1 MIYRTLLKIILGSRC
16 ATGVSLLALVLLPGG
31 CATHLEPRPLPES
44 LSLPPDPASVAW
56 RPLRDNL
63 PGDGQSSWFDVQA
76 AGPEALRWR
85 LAMIDTAATT
95 LDAQYFLWKDDA
107 VGSLLLERVLQAADR
122 GVRVR
127 LLLDD
132 SFLSGVDDLMLA
144 VDAHP
149 QVEMRIFNPFE
160 VRSDS
165 MALRYLENLND
176 NARINH
182 RMHNKLLIAD
192 SEVAIIGGR
201 NIADE
206 YFGFDREMNFR
217 TFDVLATGSVLP
229 QVSTSFDSY
238 WNSGWAWPVT
248 VVDHRQGTLAQ
259 LDQLRDRLRD
269 NAAILDPWLADA
281 GVAQDALPGRWAGL
295 ARRLLPGSAQLH
307 QDDPHIESGLPVQ
320 AAGLAVDYLGKS
332 REDVMSISA
341 YLIPTDAVLRIAAEL
356 TQQGVRIRALTNSL
370 ASNNHIPAHTAYR
383 HRRRQIVEAGVELH
397 EMRPDAPG
405 RAGFEAPGFTAGH
418 VGLHAKLLV
427 LDRRYSFVGTINADP
442 RSMILNTEVSML
454 IDSPQVAQRI
464 LEAFAPDF
472 QPQNSWRVQL
482 NEDGDLGWHSADGVL
497 ERQPAGSPVRRMSD
511 FFFGL
516 LPIDEQM

>member
-1 MIYRTLLKIILGSRC
+1 MSGLCRSAGGLFLT
-16 ATGVSLLALVLLPGG
+16 LVLLLGG

-56 RPLRDNL
+56 QPLRDNL
-63 PGDGQSSWFDVQA
+63 PGGARTSWFHVQDI
-76 AGPEALRWR
+76 GPEALRWR
-85 LAMIDTAATT
+85 LAMIDTAMTT
-95 LDAQYFLWKDDA
+95 LDAQYFIWKDDA
-107 VGSLLLERVLQAADR
+107 VGSLLLERLLQAADR

-160 VRSDS
+160 MRSDS
-165 MALRYLENLND
+165 MALRYIENLND

-217 TFDVLATGSVLP
+217 TFDVLTTGIVLP
-229 QVSTSFDSY
+229 QVSASFDSY

-248 VVDHRQGTLAQ
+248 VVDRQQGRPEDL
-259 LDQLRDRLRD
+259 DRLRVSLRG
-269 NAAILDPWLADA
+269 NAAVLDTWLAGAD
-281 GVAQDALPGRWAGL
+281 VARETLPARWAGL
-295 ARRLLPGSAQLH
+295 ARRLLPGVAQLQ
-307 QDDPHIESGLPVQ
+307 QDDPHIVAGLPVQ
-320 AAGLAVDYLGKS
+320 AASHAVGYLRRA

-341 YLIPTDAVLRIAAEL
+341 YLIRSETVLQIAGEQ

-383 HRRRQIVEAGVELH
+383 HRRRQIVDVGVELH
-397 EMRPDAPG
+397 ELRPDASG
-405 RAGFEAPGFTAGH
+405 RTAFEAPGFTAEQ

-454 IDSPQVAQRI
+454 IDSPQVAERI
-464 LEAFAPDF
+464 LEAFAADF
-472 QPQNSWRVQL
+472 LPQNSWRVRL
-482 NEDGDLGWHSADGVL
+482 NDDGSLRWHSANGVL
-497 ERQPAGSPVRRMSD
+497 EQQPAGGTLRRMAD